1 MKDFVD
7 HPCYPYSQKKKAIMF
22 LASLQHIET
31 MPHQQLQNN
40 STRVGAIV
48 RIEN

>member
-1 MKDFVD
+1 
-7 HPCYPYSQKKKAIMF
+7 MF

-48 RIEN
+48 RIANQFNNNYRNEQYFNKI